1 MYLRLNRERDSA
13 RSLPD
18 RAKQARFL
26 LNSTDQG
33 SASKLGNSS
42 SQPGLLNVLPDEEFF
57 ARQAEVRQL
66 FHAGLDV
73 ARGLQSSCFLSGQR
87 KSGKTQ
93 ILKRAYQRLF
103 WEQEAVIPFFASLP
117 KSIPS
122 AEVFCREY
130 FLASA
135 LQCIGFLR
143 KDARLVASEKHDL
156 NRIVQL
162 AYESKLSWLT
172 DAIDHFHQF
181 TKNKDLQALA
191 RLAILFPS
199 SIAART
205 GLHAFVFVDDFHYL
219 ASVASPEEKLVLA
232 ANFLQAL
239 ESRQAPHCLA
249 GASKPLFQS
258 LFRTAELP
266 GCVEVISL
274 RPLRLA
280 EAQEMLEGLCRRFDV
295 ALNEEISTF
304 IVEQLNCNPFYL
316 RSMVQAAR
324 REAKDLDSARQ
335 FANLYNFELM
345 EGGLQLYFNSLLHS
359 TPLTAVERIKALEF
373 LHYCA
378 HAPLEFAALH
388 YLKGRELSEG
398 VDFEAI
404 LSALASLGLIDYSFG
419 VVSAL
424 QDTVLRDWVVWNFD
438 HKVGGAD
445 LARVQFDL
453 TSGLLRK
460 FGRTRQ
466 SRAQTETLKTLETVL
481 EGMNCQSVPLGWFSY
496 AQRSGPEE
504 ASGLQKAA
512 KVRGEEI
519 VLPEVLSVSFPTNL
533 GLTGEELPSGL
544 VLARGFDRG
553 VYSDDAETAWLAGWV
568 AGTAGLNEV
577 QRFHRRCEA
586 IKRQEGLKRARF
598 WLVAEDKFNQAAMSF
613 AESQGLFTSSLEQLR
628 MLAQE
633 ILPPQDAVPE
643 SGDREE
649 LDSVEITIPT
659 SADSELV
666 VVRAFE
672 QIAEGIG
679 FSERA
684 KGQVRM
690 ALMEA
695 CINIREAFVSH
706 TGRIHLA
713 FKAAEGHLSVRLRPE
728 GVVGAETDLI
738 KAWGMKMLKTLMDDV
753 KLHRTAH
760 GFELVMVKR
769 STPTANAKSE
779 AV

>member
-1 MYLRLNRERDSA
+1 M
-13 RSLPD
+13 
-18 RAKQARFL
+18 
-26 LNSTDQG
+26 
-33 SASKLGNSS
+33 GNSS
-42 SQPGLLNVLPDEEFF
+42 SQPSLLNVLPDEEFF
-57 ARQAEVRQL
+57 ARQAEVQQL

-87 KSGKTQ
+87 KSGKTE
-93 ILKRAYQRLF
+93 ILKRAYKRLF
-103 WEQEAVIPFFASLP
+103 WEQEAVIPFFFSLP

-122 AEVFCREY
+122 AEAFCREY
-130 FLASA
+130 FLTSA

-143 KDARLVASEKHDL
+143 KDARLLASEKHDL

-205 GLHAFVFVDDFHYL
+205 GLHAFVFLDDFHHL
-219 ASVASPEEKLVLA
+219 SSVASPAEMSLLTA
-232 ANFLQAL
+232 GFLQAI

-258 LFRTAELP
+258 LFRAAELP
-266 GCVEVISL
+266 GCVEVIPL
-274 RPLRLA
+274 RPLRPA
-280 EAQEMLEGLCRRFDV
+280 EAEEMLVGLCRRFDV
-295 ALNEEISTF
+295 ALASEISAF
-304 IVEQLNCNPFYL
+304 VVEQLNCNPFYL
-316 RSMVQAAR
+316 RSMVQTAR
-324 REAKDLDSARQ
+324 RESKDLGSARQ
-335 FANLYNFELM
+335 FASLYNFELI
-345 EGGLQLYFNSLLHS
+345 EGGLQLYFSSLLHS

-404 LSALASLGLIDYSFG
+404 LNALASLGLIDYSFG

-424 QDTVLRDWVVWNFD
+424 HDPVLKDWVVWNFS
-438 HKVGGAD
+438 HKVGGAE
-445 LARVQFDL
+445 LASVQFDL
-453 TSGLLRK
+453 ASGLLRK
-460 FGRTRQ
+460 FGQTRR
-466 SRAQTETLKTLETVL
+466 SRPQMDVLKTIQAVL
-481 EGMNCQSVPLGWFSY
+481 EGMNCQSVPPGWFSY
-496 AQRSGPEE
+496 AQHARPEE
-504 ASGLQKAA
+504 VAAFQKAA
-512 KVRGEEI
+512 AVREEEM
-519 VLPEVLSVSFPTNL
+519 VLPEVISVSVPRNL
-533 GLTGEELPSGL
+533 ALTGGELPGDL

-553 VYSDDAETAWLAGWV
+553 VYSDDAETAWLAGSV
-568 AGTAGLNEV
+568 AGAAGLDEV
-577 QRFHRRCEA
+577 QRFYRRCEV
-586 IKRQEGLKRARF
+586 IKRQEGLKRAQF
-598 WLVAEDKFNQAAMSF
+598 WLVAEEKFNQAAMSF

-633 ILPPQDAVPE
+633 VLKPEEAVQEPE
-643 SGDREE
+643 GRGESLTYEM
-649 LDSVEITIPT
+649 TIPM

-666 VVRAFE
+666 AVRAFE
-672 QIAEGIG
+672 QIADGSDFNEK
-679 FSERA
+679 A

-695 CINIREAFVSH
+695 CINVKEALASD
-706 TGRIHLA
+706 TGKIYLG
-713 FKAAEGHLSVRLRPE
+713 FKIANNLLVVHLRPE
-728 GVVGAETDLI
+728 GIGGTETDLV
-738 KAWGMKMLKTLMDDV
+738 KAWGMKMLRTLMDEV
-753 KLHRTAH
+753 KLHRTVQ

-769 STPTANAKSE
+769 SVAAANAKSE

>member
-1 MYLRLNRERDSA
+1 
-13 RSLPD
+13 
-18 RAKQARFL
+18 
-26 LNSTDQG
+26 
-33 SASKLGNSS
+33 
-42 SQPGLLNVLPDEEFF
+42 
-57 ARQAEVRQL
+57 L

-73 ARGLQSSCFLSGQR
+73 ARGLQSSCFFSGQR
-87 KSGKTQ
+87 KSGKTE

-103 WEQEAVIPFFASLP
+103 WEQEAVIPFFTSLP

-130 FLASA
+130 FLTSA

-143 KDARLVASEKHDL
+143 KDARLVVSEKHDL

-181 TKNKDLQALA
+181 TKNKDLQALS
-191 RLAILFPS
+191 RLAIRFPS

-205 GLHAFVFVDDFHYL
+205 GMHAFVFVDDFHYL
-219 ASVASPEEKLVLA
+219 ASVASLDERLLLTA
-232 ANFLQAL
+232 DFLQAL

-274 RPLRLA
+274 RPLSPA
-280 EAQEMLEGLCRRFDV
+280 EAQEMLEGLCSRFDV
-295 ALNEEISTF
+295 ALDKEISNF

-316 RSMVQAAR
+316 RSMVQTAR
-324 REAKDLDSARQ
+324 REAKGLDSARQ
-335 FANLYNFELM
+335 FASLYNFELM

-373 LHYCA
+373 LNYCA

-404 LSALASLGLIDYSFG
+404 LNALASLGLIDYSFG

-424 QDTVLRDWVVWNFD
+424 RDPVLKDWVAWNFS
-438 HKVGGAD
+438 HKVGGVE

-453 TSGLLRK
+453 ASGLLRK
-460 FGRTRQ
+460 FGQTRQ
-466 SRAQTETLKTLETVL
+466 SRPQMEVFKTLEAVL
-481 EGMNCQSVPLGWFSY
+481 GGMNCHSVSLGWFTYS
-496 AQRSGPEE
+496 QHPRPEE
-504 ASGLQKAA
+504 ASALQKTAV
-512 KVRGEEI
+512 VRGEEI
-519 VLPEVLSVSFPTNL
+519 VLPEVISVSVSRNP
-533 GLTGEELPSGL
+533 GLTGEELPGGL

-568 AGTAGLNEV
+568 AGAAGLNEV
-577 QRFHRRCEA
+577 QRFHRQCEA
-586 IKRQEGLKRARF
+586 IKRQEGFKRTQF
-598 WLVAEDKFNQAAMSF
+598 WLVAEEKFNQAAMSF

-628 MLAQE
+628 MLVHE
-633 ILPPQDAVPE
+633 ILPAEEDAAPE
-643 SGDREE
+643 PAGREE
-649 LDSVEITIPT
+649 PDSYEVTIPM

-666 VVRAFE
+666 AVRAFE
-672 QIAEGIG
+672 QIVEGID
-679 FSERA
+679 FSEKA

-695 CINIREAFVSH
+695 CINIREGFAGDS
-706 TGRIHLA
+706 GKIHLG
-713 FKAAEGHLSVRLRPE
+713 FKTAEDALSVRLRPE
-728 GVVGAETDLI
+728 GVAGAETDLV
-738 KAWGMKMLKTLMDDV
+738 KAWGMKMLRTLMDEV
-753 KLHRTAH
+753 KLHRTAQ

-769 STPTANAKSE
+769 TTAAASAKGE